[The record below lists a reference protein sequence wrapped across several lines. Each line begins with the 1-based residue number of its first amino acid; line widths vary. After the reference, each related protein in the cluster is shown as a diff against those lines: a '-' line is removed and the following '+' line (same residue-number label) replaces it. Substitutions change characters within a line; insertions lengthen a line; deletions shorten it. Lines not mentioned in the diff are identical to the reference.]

1 MGYDFGSWIIKSLCL
16 PPVFVELSTLRKV
29 HCPVVRTLKQLKRLR
44 WQGTEAPGQHP
55 CKEPS
60 RKLVLQAQ
68 TNLQMTAVL
77 ANILT
82 ASE

>member
-16 PPVFVELSTLRKV
+16 LPVFVELSALGEVRP
-29 HCPVVRTLKQLKRLR
+29 HVVRTLKTLKRLR
-44 WQGTEAPGQHP
+44 WQGTEASGQHL

-60 RKLVLQAQ
+60 RKLVLQPQ
-68 TNLQMTAVL
+68 TNLQMTAVP